1 MVVTQISEVSKS
13 RCKVYIDQE
22 FAFVLYKGELRLYKL
37 AEGKEIAQKT
47 YDELMNI
54 VLPKRAKLRAMNLLQ
69 KRSYTEK
76 QLRDKLKEGFYP
88 EKIMDEAIEYVK
100 SFHYVDDYQY
110 AVDYITCYETRK
122 SRKKL
127 DMDLTTNGASKSVI
141 ADAFRE
147 WETRGGTQDE
157 VAMIQELLEKKH
169 YSPECDLKE
178 KNRIYGFLL
187 RRGFSVDKVQEA
199 MRISE

>member
-1 MVVTQISEVSKS
+1 MVVTQIGEVSKS

-22 FAFVLYKGELRLYKL
+22 FAFVLYKGELRLYQL
-37 AEGKEIAQKT
+37 AEGKEITQRT
-47 YDELMNI
+47 YDELMNV

-76 QLRDKLKEGFYP
+76 QLRDKLKEGLYP
-88 EKIMDEAIEYVK
+88 EKIMDAAIEYVK
-100 SFHYVDDYQY
+100 SFRYIDDYQY
-110 AVDYITCYETRK
+110 AVDYITCYESRK

-127 DMDLTTNGASKSVI
+127 ETELIMVGVSKTVI

-147 WETRGGTQDE
+147 WENLGGSQDE
-157 VAMIQELLEKKH
+157 IAMIQELLEKKH
-169 YSPECDLKE
+169 YSPECDMKE

-187 RRGFSVDKVQEA
+187 RRGFSIEKVQEA
-199 MRISE
+199 MKLSD

>member
-1 MVVTQISEVSKS
+1 MKITQIVELTKA

-22 FAFVLYKGELRLYKL
+22 FAFVLYKGELRLYQL
-37 AEGKEIAQKT
+37 AEGKEITQKT
-47 YDELMNI
+47 YEELMNV

-76 QLRDKLKEGFYP
+76 QLRDKLKEGLYP
-88 EKIMDEAIEYVK
+88 EKIMDAAIEYVK
-100 SFHYVDDYQY
+100 SFRYIDDYQY
-110 AVDYITCYETRK
+110 AVDYITCYESRK

-127 DMDLTTNGASKSVI
+127 ETELIMKGVSKTVI

-147 WETRGGTQDE
+147 WENLGGSQDE
-157 VAMIQELLEKKH
+157 IAMIKELLEKKH
-169 YSPECDLKE
+169 YSPECDMKE

-187 RRGFSVDKVQEA
+187 RRGFTIEKVQEA
-199 MRISE
+199 MKLSD

>member
-127 DMDLTTNGASKSVI
+127 ETELTIKGVSKSVI
-141 ADAFRE
+141 EDAFRE
-147 WETRGGTQDE
+147 WENRGGTQDE

-187 RRGFSVDKVQEA
+187 RRGFSIDKVQEA

>member
-1 MVVTQISEVSKS
+1 MVVTQIGEVSKS

-22 FAFVLYKGELRLYKL
+22 FAFVLYKGELRLYQL
-37 AEGKEIAQKT
+37 AEGKEITQRT
-47 YDELMNI
+47 YDELMNV

-76 QLRDKLKEGFYP
+76 QLRDKLKEGLYP
-88 EKIMDEAIEYVK
+88 EKIMDTAIEYVK
-100 SFHYVDDYQY
+100 SFRYIDDYQY
-110 AVDYITCYETRK
+110 AVDYITCYESGK

-127 DMDLTTNGASKSVI
+127 ETELIMKGVSKTVI

-147 WETRGGTQDE
+147 WENLGGSQDE
-157 VAMIQELLEKKH
+157 IAMIKELLEKKH
-169 YSPECDLKE
+169 YSPECDMKE

-187 RRGFSVDKVQEA
+187 RRGFSIEKVQEA
-199 MRISE
+199 MKLSD

>member
-1 MVVTQISEVSKS
+1 MVVTQIGEVSKS

-22 FAFVLYKGELRLYKL
+22 FAFVLYKGELRLYQL
-37 AEGKEIAQKT
+37 AEGKEITQRT
-47 YDELMNI
+47 YDELMNV

-88 EKIMDEAIEYVK
+88 EKIMDAAIEYVK
-100 SFHYVDDYQY
+100 SFRYIDDYQY
-110 AVDYITCYETRK
+110 AVDYITCYESRK

-127 DMDLTTNGASKSVI
+127 ETELIMKGVSKTVI

-147 WETRGGTQDE
+147 WENLGGSQDE
-157 VAMIQELLEKKH
+157 IAMIKELLEKKH
-169 YSPECDLKE
+169 YSPECDMKE
-178 KNRIYGFLL
+178 KNRIYAFLL
-187 RRGFSVDKVQEA
+187 RRGFSIEKVQEA
-199 MRISE
+199 MKLSD